1 LTPEDLVNFAEE
13 VTGKPCEK
21 TMLLLAPRTCST
33 GNTTPRRSV
42 DGWQEDGQGRLEA
55 WIKHLDNL
63 LIAFSVVV
71 AVGIIGELIDYP
83 HSGVLVAI
91 GVTLEAI
98 LG

>member
-1 LTPEDLVNFAEE
+1 
-13 VTGKPCEK
+13 
-21 TMLLLAPRTCST
+21 
-33 GNTTPRRSV
+33 
-42 DGWQEDGQGRLEA
+42 
-55 WIKHLDNL
+55 
-63 LIAFSVVV
+63 V